1 MGFQFWWLSNLFT
14 WHFCRTT
21 EWTFFWGS
29 SGMTHV
35 WLTANILMIPWIWI
49 PLCWILFG
57 SQIYS
62 LPMRRE
68 QISMTS
74 QQTTSCWGFLKLERC
89 CTVSGKPVN
98 FNFFLFIPFFPSL
111 FFWMQCRCLIFCCPM
126 CTIKMTCTNTRVE
139 GKFAYISLL
148 AFYFLQNCL

>member
-21 EWTFFWGS
+21 EWTFFWDS

-35 WLTANILMIPWIWI
+35 WLTVNILMIPWIWI

-62 LPMRRE
+62 LPTRRE
-68 QISMTS
+68 QISMMS

-89 CTVSGKPVN
+89 CTVSGKPVT
-98 FNFFLFIPFFPSL
+98 FIFFSSSL
-111 FFWMQCRCLIFCCPM
+111 SFSPCFSGCSVHCCPM
-126 CTIKMTCTNTRVE
+126 CTAEMRPSHGGVE
-139 GKFAYISLL
+139 GKFAYVSLL
-148 AFYFLQNCL
+148 TFFFLQNSL